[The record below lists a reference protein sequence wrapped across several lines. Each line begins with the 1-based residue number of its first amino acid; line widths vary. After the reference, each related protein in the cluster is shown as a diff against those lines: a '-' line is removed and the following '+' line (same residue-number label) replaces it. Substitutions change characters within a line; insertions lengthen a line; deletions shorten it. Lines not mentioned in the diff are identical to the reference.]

1 MDTEGVLYEYK
12 GVIFEQIKNI
22 FEIEIENIEE
32 NYELL

>member
-1 MDTEGVLYEYK
+1 MVTERALYEYR